1 MKPTQAEL
9 CQALV
14 IIGTDFRAIDSVRDE
29 TFRRL
34 AELGLIRWEPG
45 EWELSHAGV
54 KLLPKLLDGVAVP
67 ELI

>member
-1 MKPTQAEL
+1 MKPTPAEL

-14 IIGTDFRAIDSVRDE
+14 IIGSNFRAIDSVRDA

-45 EWELSHAGV
+45 EWELSRAGI
-54 KLLPKLLDGVAVP
+54 KLLPKLLDGAAVP